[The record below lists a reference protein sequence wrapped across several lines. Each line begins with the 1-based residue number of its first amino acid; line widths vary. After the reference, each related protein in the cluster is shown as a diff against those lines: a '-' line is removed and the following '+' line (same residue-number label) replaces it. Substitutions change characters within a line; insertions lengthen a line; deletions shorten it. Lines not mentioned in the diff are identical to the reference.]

1 MRKCCICDT
10 PIAREDAPVLTI
22 GGFGN
27 PKWLCDS
34 CEQLLDTVTLGREYS
49 QISAGLDELGRRMG
63 ECGPDKL
70 TLDTVN
76 GIVSAAAERAR
87 EIENGSYDFSLDE
100 KNEDPELDE
109 LPPELLESEE
119 DRELDRRDEEKN
131 KKFDKFYNA
140 MLIGSCIAAGAFIV
154 WKIIELIF
162 S

>member
-49 QISAGLDELGRRMG
+49 EIAAGLDELGRRMG

-76 GIVSAAAERAR
+76 GIVSAAAERAK
-87 EIENGSYDFSLDE
+87 EIKSGGYDFSLDE
-100 KNEDPELDE
+100 KNEDSELDE
-109 LPPELLESEE
+109 LPSELAESEE

-131 KKFDKFYNA
+131 KRFDKFYNGL
-140 MLIGSCIAAGAFIV
+140 LIGSCIVVGAVIV